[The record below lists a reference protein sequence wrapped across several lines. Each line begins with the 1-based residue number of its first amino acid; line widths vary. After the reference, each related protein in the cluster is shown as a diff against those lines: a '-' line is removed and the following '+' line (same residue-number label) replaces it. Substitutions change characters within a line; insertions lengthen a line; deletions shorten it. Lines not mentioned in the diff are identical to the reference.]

1 MADRSGT
8 GTVTAARD
16 GAMRV
21 AVDKAGTATA
31 VTTVDTIVEEVGVV
45 TSQLPRLTLQPTTVD
60 PVRDTAPLASLTTP
74 PTPGHQILKGDS
86 HGQGAKG
93 GSRGKAARQEGD
105 LSDPNQE
112 TQELAIIPTTE
123 IKHV

>member
-1 MADRSGT
+1 MPDRAGT
-8 GTVTAARD
+8 ETVTAARD

-74 PTPGHQILKGDS
+74 PTHGHQILKGGS

-93 GSRGKAARQEGD
+93 GSRGKAASLEGD
-105 LSDPNQE
+105 LSGRKQE

-123 IKHV
+123 IRHV